1 MKGFRLERL
10 QSELYKV
17 LYSVFNGEISDNR
30 ISGISITKV
39 KLSPDLSLLK
49 VYFSD
54 YNQQIPLEKILEL
67 LNRSSGFIKK
77 QIAGANIMRTIPQIV
92 FQYDETN
99 ERVGKMDELF
109 RIIAEEK
116 RNNNYY
122 DDDRDNVYYDDDEL
136 EDEDFEDYEEYTDD
150 LDEDLDFDYEEIE
163 EDEDDNS
170 KK

>member
-10 QSELYKV
+10 QKELLKI
-17 LYSVFNGEISDNR
+17 LNSVFNGDISDER

-39 KLSPDLSLLK
+39 KLSKDLTFLK
-49 VYFSD
+49 AYFSS
-54 YNQQIPLEKILEL
+54 YNEQIPLEKIIEL

-92 FQYDETN
+92 FQYDETT
-99 ERVGKMDELF
+99 ERVGKIDELF

-122 DDDRDNVYYDDDEL
+122 DDDRDNEFYDDDEL
-136 EDEDFEDYEEYTDD
+136 EDEDFEDYDDYTDD
-150 LDEDLDFDYEEIE
+150 LDEDLDFDYEELDEDE
-163 EDEDDNS
+163 EDDKS
-170 KK
+170 